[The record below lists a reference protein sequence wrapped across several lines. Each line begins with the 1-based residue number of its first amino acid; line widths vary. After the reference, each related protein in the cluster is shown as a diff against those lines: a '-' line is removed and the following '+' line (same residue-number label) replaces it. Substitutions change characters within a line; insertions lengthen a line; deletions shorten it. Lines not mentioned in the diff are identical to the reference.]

1 MTRSKWSLMLQAGI
15 AGLLLVACA
24 PDTVEDSETTSSESV
39 SVSSSAAEMQTFTLE
54 ELSQYTGKD
63 GQPGY
68 VAVDGVVYDVT
79 NVEAWFCPSLV
90 FYLDEYCDK
99 KVTNFQGFFLVC
111 RGFLNHFIILRNG
124 FMERFQSVLKALFY
138 PLWLDDSIL
147 NRIRTFQN
155 RVKVPSIF
163 RINCLYL
170 FL

>member
-1 MTRSKWSLMLQAGI
+1 MMKEETKMTRSKWSLMLQAGI

-79 NVEAWFCPSLV
+79 IVEAWKDGEHQMGLTAGNELSEEINSSPHG
-90 FYLDEYCDK
+90 K
-99 KVTNFQGFFLVC
+99 Q
-111 RGFLNHFIILRNG
+111 
-124 FMERFQSVLKALFY
+124 VLEGLPIVGEF
-138 PLWLDDSIL
+138 
-147 NRIRTFQN
+147 
-155 RVKVPSIF
+155 VE
-163 RINCLYL
+163 
-170 FL
+170 